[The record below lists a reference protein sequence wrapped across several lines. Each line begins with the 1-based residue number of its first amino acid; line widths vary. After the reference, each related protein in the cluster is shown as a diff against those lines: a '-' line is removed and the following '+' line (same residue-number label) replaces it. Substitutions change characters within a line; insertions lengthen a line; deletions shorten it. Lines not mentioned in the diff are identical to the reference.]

1 MLSVIIVIIVSIV
14 QDSIFNG
21 KNATISKKQNY

>member
-14 QDSIFNG
+14 QDSIFND